1 MSTPLIMPLVTTSK
15 LTNAWRSQRVMADG
29 VNSGLKKMKHTHFL
43 MKNGKKLF
51 GHKEK
56 FLGRSVFGILF
67 FEGRKKLVIFT

>member
-29 VNSGLKKMKHTHFL
+29 VKSGVKKIMRTHFL

-51 GHKEK
+51 GHKEN
-56 FLGRSVFGILF
+56 LL
-67 FEGRKKLVIFT
+67 LL